1 MENVSCD
8 ESVIFDVICGD
19 FNFDNMSPC
28 DKVASQNEI
37 FSEYFDPPRLTQGF
51 DQVCNTSQSL
61 ATTLALTFSGMGS
74 WNRNETTD
82 SQHSRNA
89 K

>member
-51 DQVCNTSQSL
+51 D
-61 ATTLALTFSGMGS
+61 
-74 WNRNETTD
+74 
-82 SQHSRNA
+82 
-89 K
+89 

>member
-51 DQVCNTSQSL
+51 DQVCNTS
-61 ATTLALTFSGMGS
+61 
-74 WNRNETTD
+74 
-82 SQHSRNA
+82 
-89 K
+89 